1 LDIDGDGYLSLY
13 ELEYFYG
20 EMLEKM
26 ENLGIEG
33 LPLEDSMCQVIDMIN
48 PKSDAIIT
56 LNELKHCK
64 MAPVFFN
71 TFVNVDKY
79 LDYEQRDPVANN
91 KAQEMSDW
99 EKYAAEQYDMLI
111 AEEEEQES
119 DADLAPE
126 DKKILSLA

>member
-1 LDIDGDGYLSLY
+1 
-13 ELEYFYG
+13 
-20 EMLEKM
+20 
-26 ENLGIEG
+26 
-33 LPLEDSMCQVIDMIN
+33 
-48 PKSDAIIT
+48 
-56 LNELKHCK
+56 

-111 AEEEEQES
+111 AEEEEQELVAFNLVFALLIS
-119 DADLAPE
+119 ELLCVLIYRQEYLLLLVVYNFSLDPMLILHQ
-126 DKKILSLA
+126 KIRRFYL